1 MAWEGESL
9 CLSSVPFS
17 VRSTGRGCR
26 CAGRNCCRDD
36 GVCVSRLAREKLEER
51 RQRRQCPRRGGRE
64 EGRVDDFLILVGA
77 VSFARPRIVFL
88 ACILVHSSQLE
99 SQNSW
104 RLFGSSCSSKF
115 LASVTRH
122 ENGLTMLTRLLHK
135 RNPICRLHHACLPSS
150 DLFFREWTKKLE
162 DISFAFQ

>member
-1 MAWEGESL
+1 M
-9 CLSSVPFS
+9 P
-17 VRSTGRGCR
+17 
-26 CAGRNCCRDD
+26 
-36 GVCVSRLAREKLEER
+36 EE
-51 RQRRQCPRRGGRE
+51 GRE
-64 EGRVDDFLILVGA
+64 GGGRVDDFLILVGA

-150 DLFFREWTKKLE
+150 DLFFREWTKNLE
-162 DISFAFQ
+162 DISFAFQFQSSSPSKEREGERTSVMPAWNMEHAALRSFSVVCLAVRPSVIVCQ